1 MQAAVVRSPLC
12 VEEALSVCIVICET
26 SAAQGAQ
33 YHPCLAMQL
42 GLKKKKNQTS
52 IIICKALSVST
63 CKGINMSA
71 LWGLAELLV
80 LWHVSHVGD
89 NCKRLFW
96 LRETPIS
103 KIGLASKQDDKWS
116 WKLFFSFSSLGV
128 RLVVEVF
135 KLQSWL
141 VYCHLRSVDN
151 KCFAYY
157 FHFFLGEFTMP
168 RPQLCI
174 IPETTQDT
182 ANMCS
187 LTINSFEIRD
197 ATCVMLKVNYDGI
210 YGLKL
215 K

>member
-80 LWHVSHVGD
+80 L
-89 NCKRLFW
+89 
-96 LRETPIS
+96 
-103 KIGLASKQDDKWS
+103 
-116 WKLFFSFSSLGV
+116 
-128 RLVVEVF
+128 
-135 KLQSWL
+135 
-141 VYCHLRSVDN
+141 
-151 KCFAYY
+151 
-157 FHFFLGEFTMP
+157 
-168 RPQLCI
+168 
-174 IPETTQDT
+174 
-182 ANMCS
+182 
-187 LTINSFEIRD
+187 
-197 ATCVMLKVNYDGI
+197 
-210 YGLKL
+210 
-215 K
+215 